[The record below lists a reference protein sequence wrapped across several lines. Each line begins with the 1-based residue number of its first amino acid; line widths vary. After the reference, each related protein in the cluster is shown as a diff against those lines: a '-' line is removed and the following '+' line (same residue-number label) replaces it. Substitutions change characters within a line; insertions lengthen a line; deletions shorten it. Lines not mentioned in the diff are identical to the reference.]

1 MFCEKDALKNF
12 AILQGK
18 HLCWSLFLIKLH
30 LESLFNEVSIKFHKK
45 RKCFSMNVA
54 KVLIT
59 HTYFEEHLQTA
70 TSVQMQQWFPVA
82 NAYET
87 KNGYRRSG

>member
-1 MFCEKDALKNF
+1 
-12 AILQGK
+12 
-18 HLCWSLFLIKLH
+18 
-30 LESLFNEVSIKFHKK
+30 
-45 RKCFSMNVA
+45 MNVA

-87 KNGYRRSG
+87 KNGYRRSGQSKFV

>member
-1 MFCEKDALKNF
+1 
-12 AILQGK
+12 
-18 HLCWSLFLIKLH
+18 
-30 LESLFNEVSIKFHKK
+30 
-45 RKCFSMNVA
+45 MNVA

-59 HTYFEEHLQTA
+59 HTYFEEYLQTA

-87 KNGYRRSG
+87 KNGYPEVDSQNVFKALL